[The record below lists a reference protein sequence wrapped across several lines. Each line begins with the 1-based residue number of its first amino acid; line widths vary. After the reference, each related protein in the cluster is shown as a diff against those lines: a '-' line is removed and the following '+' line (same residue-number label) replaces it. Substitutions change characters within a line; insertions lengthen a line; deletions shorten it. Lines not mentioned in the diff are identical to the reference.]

1 MDQRIIDL
9 YDSFTH
15 GLINRRDFM
24 DRLTTVA
31 GSSAAAVALLPL
43 LQNDYARAA
52 TVAADDARLA
62 TETVSYDAGGAKIS
76 GYLARLKSKG
86 KRPAIIVI
94 HENRG
99 LNPHIQDIA
108 RRLAL
113 EGFLAL
119 AVDMLS
125 PQGGTPGDEDKAR
138 DMFAALKLD
147 ETAQQI
153 AAAVPFLAKHPEST
167 GNVGAVGFCWGGG
180 MVNRVA
186 VLSPDLKAGVA
197 YYGAQPPAA
206 QVPSIHAALLL
217 HYAGLDQRINAGIPA
232 YEAALKAAGKRYAIH
247 VYPDVNHAFNNDTGN
262 RYDKTAADLAWS
274 RSIAFFADNLVASGR
289 ADELHPDRQSVG
301 VRQQRQIERRE
312 SDQRP

>member
-24 DRLTTVA
+24 DRLTAVA
-31 GSSAAAVALLPL
+31 GSSAAALALLPM

-52 TVAADDARLA
+52 TVAVDDARLA
-62 TETVSYDAGGAKIS
+62 TETVSYDAGGTKIS
-76 GYLARLKSKG
+76 GYLARPKSKG

-153 AAAVPFLAKHPEST
+153 AAAVPFVARHAEST

-186 VLSPDLKAGVA
+186 VLSPELKAGVA

-217 HYAGLDQRINAGIPA
+217 HYAGLDTRINAGIPA
-232 YEAALKAAGKRYAIH
+232 YEAALKAAGKRYAIY
-247 VYPDVNHAFNNDTGN
+247 VYPDVNHAFNNDTGGD
-262 RYDKTAADLAWS
+262 RYNKPAADLAWS
-274 RSIAFFADNLVASGR
+274 RTLAFFKENLGAPPKG
-289 ADELHPDRQSVG
+289 
-301 VRQQRQIERRE
+301 
-312 SDQRP
+312 